1 MEFERIK
8 EIIAEQLGIDASGI
22 TKDTVIREDLGVD
35 SLELYEVLTAIE
47 EEFDIE
53 MDEDAIDSF
62 VTVGDAVSYIEE
74 VAK

>member
-8 EIIAEQLGIDASGI
+8 EIISEQLGIDTNTI
-22 TKDTVIREDLGVD
+22 TKDTVIRDDLGVD

-53 MDEDAIDSF
+53 IDEDAIDSF

>member
-8 EIIAEQLGIDASGI
+8 EIIAEQLGIDASI
-22 TKDTVIREDLGVD
+22 IAKDTVIREDLGVD

>member
-1 MEFERIK
+1 MEFEKIK
-8 EIIAEQLGIDASGI
+8 EILAEQLGVDVQNI

-53 MDEDAIDSF
+53 IDEDAIDTF
-62 VTVGDAVSYIEE
+62 VTVGDAVAYIEE
-74 VAK
+74 TAK